1 MYSQRVLK
9 YGSLSVMLVGYTLDS
24 VLVKRATYAAY
35 YPSALTVLAAVLGA
49 VVYPV
54 IVVGA
59 FASGKVTWAQVR
71 VPFRD
76 LWMPLVVSAG
86 FSLHHVLL
94 NVAAGKAVVPGI
106 WILVLGKS
114 IVPMSMLL
122 NMFSRTMGLR
132 YDLRHWL
139 GALLLLGGIL
149 LTLGQDLAK
158 SAHVAKG
165 LASHI
170 GNMLLIILAQLPL
183 AASFTFIEI
192 TLKGVLRDIFTV
204 AFWMWVCIFQVA
216 ASLIMLPLSAG
227 LSGSFRE
234 MWPNLGEGM
243 LCYVAGQTPED
254 APAGTDC
261 ASACGSWWVAILFT
275 FAMNLAMPLSTRYGG
290 AALMWFVRG
299 LAVPLTGMLFASRF
313 LMGLHAKNLSLAQT
327 LGLGVVAAGVL
338 VFNSREPH
346 PRESCGDTAGI
357 LGSCNTD
364 S

>member
-9 YGSLSVMLVGYTLDS
+9 YGSLTVMLVGYTLDS
-24 VLVKRATYAAY
+24 VVIKRATYAAY

-49 VVYPV
+49 MVYPV

-59 FASGKVTWAQVR
+59 FASGKVTRAQVTMS
-71 VPFRD
+71 PKD

-114 IVPMSMLL
+114 IVPMSILL
-122 NMFSRTMGLR
+122 NMSSRTMGLR
-132 YDLRHWL
+132 YDSMHWL
-139 GALLLLGGIL
+139 GVLLLLGGIV
-149 LTLGQDLAK
+149 LTLGQDLVKTATATK
-158 SAHVAKG
+158 GFAAHT
-165 LASHI
+165 

-192 TLKGVLRDIFTV
+192 TLKGVMREIFTV
-204 AFWMWVCIFQVA
+204 TFWMWVCIFQVA

-234 MWPNLGEGM
+234 MWPNLGDGM
-243 LCYVAGQTPED
+243 LCYVSGQTPGN

-261 ASACGSWWVAILFT
+261 ATACANWWVTVFFN

-299 LAVPLTGMLFASRF
+299 LAVPLTGILFASSF
-313 LMGLHAKNLSLAQT
+313 LMGHHAKSLSLAQA

-346 PRESCGDTAGI
+346 QRESCVDNSVM
-357 LGSCNTD
+357 LGRCSTE